1 MKQKITFFAVLAVM
15 LLFGSTAFA
24 AKKPNIVVIWG
35 DDIGIT
41 NVSAYS
47 KGLMGYQTPNIDRVA
62 KEGMMFTDFY
72 AENSCT
78 ARPLRWRPIFWF
90 KTLI

>member
-35 DDIGIT
+35 VDIGIT
-41 NVSAYS
+41 KVSAYS
-47 KGLMGYQTPNIDRVA
+47 QGLMG
-62 KEGMMFTDFY
+62 
-72 AENSCT
+72 
-78 ARPLRWRPIFWF
+78 
-90 KTLI
+90 